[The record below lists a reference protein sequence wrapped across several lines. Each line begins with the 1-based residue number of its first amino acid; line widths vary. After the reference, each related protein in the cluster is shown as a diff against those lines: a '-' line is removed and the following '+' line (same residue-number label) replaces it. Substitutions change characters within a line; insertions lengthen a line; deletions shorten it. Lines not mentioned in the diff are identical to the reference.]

1 MEEPLFDSLKCA
13 AGYINGDLR
22 KTTFRRFLKL
32 VNSDIQNQNDTS
44 AFPCAAVFV
53 ATAFRESSEEERK
66 TLSKHITE
74 ELSVVPELIGAL
86 KTFWKPEG
94 QSVLTRVCP
103 GGGHAGLRQPS
114 ATTGL
119 LDHLRQF
126 YALNSPPRPSMA
138 HHGCSATLM
147 VQP

>member
-1 MEEPLFDSLKCA
+1 MEEPLFDSMKCA

-22 KTTFRRFLKL
+22 KTVFRRFLKL
-32 VNSDIQNQNDTS
+32 INSDIQNQNDTS

-86 KTFWKPEG
+86 KTFWKEG
-94 QSVLTRVCP
+94 QYWRSHLTQTAFRHNWSF
-103 GGGHAGLRQPS
+103 GPS
-114 ATTGL
+114 KAIL
-119 LDHLRQF
+119 CHK
-126 YALNSPPRPSMA
+126 YSPQ
-138 HHGCSATLM
+138 TK
-147 VQP
+147 